1 MDTQTRY
8 TKAIKSLLAACAIFV
23 ALVPAG
29 SVCEAEPESGSE
41 PVREM
46 PTGSSTPEN
55 AFDMAA
61 PQAQQ
66 HDLAA
71 DRGEKLR
78 IGLALGGGGTRG
90 AAHVGVLKVL
100 AEAGVPVDCVAGTS
114 IGAIIGGLYS
124 AGVPLDQLEK
134 EVRNNSIV
142 KAFMNVPLTLD
153 VALTPVMLLP
163 RLVGRKSFDGLYAGT
178 KFRKYL
184 SKELPHGVTNI
195 EDLQMP
201 YCAVALNLVDGQQYA
216 LTKGDLVHA
225 MQASS
230 AVPELRR
237 PVLIENKLFVDGG
250 VVENVPVDQARHA
263 LKANY
268 VIAVDVD
275 ERLTEKP
282 TDDFKKLGS
291 VATRLVTLELA
302 RSDKH
307 ALMKADFVIHPN
319 LDGIGLLS
327 KSNADAVRALKAGE
341 DAARAALPMLL
352 KSLKDKGMTI
362 TPQAASISA
371 RKAL

>member
-1 MDTQTRY
+1 VDTQTRY
-8 TKAIKSLLAACAIFV
+8 TKAIKSLLTACAIFA

-29 SVCEAEPESGSE
+29 YVGEAETETSND

-46 PTGSSTPEN
+46 PTGSCTADS
-55 AFDMAA
+55 AFDIAA

-66 HDLAA
+66 HELPA
-71 DRGEKLR
+71 DHSEQLR

-100 AEAGVPVDCVAGTS
+100 TEAGVPVDCVAGTS
-114 IGAIIGGLYS
+114 IGSIIGGLYS
-124 AGVPLDQLEK
+124 AGVPLDELEK
-134 EVRNNSIV
+134 QVRNNSIV
-142 KAFMNVPLTLD
+142 KAFMNVPLTVD
-153 VALTPVMLLP
+153 VALTPIMLLP

-184 SKELPHGVTNI
+184 SKELPNGVTNI
-195 EDLQMP
+195 EDLQTP
-201 YCAVALNLVDGQQYA
+201 FCAVALNLVDGQQYA

-250 VVENVPVDQARHA
+250 VVENVPVEQARHA
-263 LKANY
+263 LNANY

-307 ALMKADFVIHPN
+307 ALMEADFVIHPN

-327 KSNADAVRALKAGE
+327 KSNDDAVRALKAGE
-341 DAARAALPMLL
+341 DAARAALPLLL
-352 KSLKDKGMTI
+352 KSLKDKGVTL
-362 TPQAASISA
+362 TPQAASVSG
-371 RKAL
+371 RKVL